1 MGYGS
6 QMGSVE
12 VTYSKENVLSLALS
26 LELPLYSVLALQS
39 ANFDQSLV

>member
-1 MGYGS
+1 
-6 QMGSVE
+6 MGSVE

-26 LELPLYSVLALQS
+26 LELPLYSSVLALQS